1 MTAAIPNYHC
11 IPSFI
16 HSFSNYISESQTSAS
31 GNKLL
36 VSQIKFLLAHKI
48 SEKGRNAE
56 RAEELVTAVLVASE
70 RVTPSNFNLSVKLV
84 AKHKTVS

>member
-1 MTAAIPNYHC
+1 ML
-11 IPSFI
+11 SFI
-16 HSFSNYISESQTSAS
+16 HIFSNYISKSQPSTS

-36 VSQIKFLLAHKI
+36 ASQRKFFMAHKI

-56 RAEELVTAVLVASE
+56 RAEELVTAILNASE

-84 AKHKTVS
+84 TKHKTIS